1 MLVVETHNLSKSY
14 GRIRALR
21 GVSLRVERGEI
32 YGLLGQNGAGKTT
45 LIKTLL
51 GIARGWEGEA
61 RLFGKPAGALE
72 IRRDIGYLPEDHRF
86 PEYHTASSLLNFYGE
101 LLGVPRQ
108 ERRRRI
114 PEVLEMVNLSGRMNT
129 KIRTYSKGMK
139 QRVGIA
145 QAIFH
150 DPGVIFLDEPTDGV
164 DPVGRRAIRGI
175 LERLRDQGKTI
186 FINSHMLS
194 EVELICNRV
203 GILQRGEMI
212 REGGVEELTRQ
223 KNLFVIGL
231 APGQNLPASE
241 LTAAG
246 YRVERKAEFWEVE
259 LTDGQTI
266 DGVVDLLRARG
277 LGLRH
282 LLEKRQTLED
292 LFLKTVDDYEPGVG
306 GPPKP
311 GPLLVQPVAPDDRI
325 AKGQS

>member
-1 MLVVETHNLSKSY
+1 
-14 GRIRALR
+14 
-21 GVSLRVERGEI
+21 
-32 YGLLGQNGAGKTT
+32 
-45 LIKTLL
+45 
-51 GIARGWEGEA
+51 
-61 RLFGKPAGALE
+61 
-72 IRRDIGYLPEDHRF
+72 
-86 PEYHTASSLLNFYGE
+86 
-101 LLGVPRQ
+101 
-108 ERRRRI
+108 
-114 PEVLEMVNLSGRMNT
+114 
-129 KIRTYSKGMK
+129 MK

-175 LERLRDQGKTI
+175 LEGLRDQGKTI
-186 FINSHMLS
+186 FINSHMLG

-212 REGGVEELTRQ
+212 REGGVDELTRQ

-231 APGQNLPASE
+231 ATGQDLPEAE

-246 YRVERKAEFWEVE
+246 YRVQRKAEFWEVE

-306 GPPKP
+306 G
-311 GPLLVQPVAPDDRI
+311 VAKSAPARATAAVPDERI
-325 AKGQS
+325 AKRQP